1 MSIRSCWRKSS
12 AILRPDVAK
21 IASHMPSN
29 CSATPDSSFLPQDH
43 ARRSGEDA
51 MVLEKYP
58 AAGVPSYFDL
68 VPRSERQSVK
78 GRRVR
83 RFRSPS
89 RADITKEYCSLECA
103 EQSEHNNQAKRH
115 TKQPKNDW
123 HTNPPRVCCLAS
135 TTYLVQPRSL
145 CRGKSAVAKKPKSI
159 VVVEEGDERY
169 ILKTFSDGSEEREPV
184 VKLPRKKRYPARPYW
199 HWDLNKGRKKGF

>member
-1 MSIRSCWRKSS
+1 M
-12 AILRPDVAK
+12 
-21 IASHMPSN
+21 
-29 CSATPDSSFLPQDH
+29 
-43 ARRSGEDA
+43 
-51 MVLEKYP
+51 
-58 AAGVPSYFDL
+58 
-68 VPRSERQSVK
+68 
-78 GRRVR
+78 R

-103 EQSEHNNQAKRH
+103 EQGEHNNQAKRH

-123 HTNPPRVCCLAS
+123 HTNPPRFVVLP
-135 TTYLVQPRSL
+135 VQRISPAAFPR
-145 CRGKSAVAKKPKSI
+145 RGKSAVAKKPKSI

-199 HWDLNKGRKKGF
+199 HWDLSKGRKKGF